1 MANCVENPPELIPL
15 LSEAEKNLNNT
26 SRFNDA
32 VVYLSSPLYSFNI
45 LFIVSI
51 LDERVHYAAFI

>member
-45 LFIVSI
+45 LFTVSI